1 MSLQVPISNSR
12 TQSRSRFHALGLF
25 VFTVVAATVIFLNI
39 SSFALVSKSFLPL
52 APHYGQ
58 ALQYFFD
65 HEQNRDASDRNWYA
79 YYLIEQ
85 NFSGWTL
92 LAFNREIAFFSSMY
106 AFNFG
111 GLKTSQIS
119 SYDPDLTAAEA
130 NGLLARR
137 HWRGKIKK
145 YGALVIVLPESD
157 LSPAHVI
164 MVRHEKTIFMV
175 PETYLPARMRVA
187 E

>member
-1 MSLQVPISNSR
+1 VSLQSPTSNSR
-12 TQSRSRFHALGLF
+12 TQIRSRFHASGLF
-25 VFTVVAATVIFLNI
+25 VFIFVAAAVIFLNI
-39 SSFALVSKSFLPL
+39 SNFTAISKSFLPL

-58 ALQYFFD
+58 ALQYFLGQ
-65 HEQNRDASDRNWYA
+65 EQNRDASDRNWYA

-85 NFSGWTL
+85 NYSGWTL
-92 LAFNREIAFFSSMY
+92 LAFNREIAFFSDMY

-111 GLKTSQIS
+111 GIKTGKVF

-130 NGLLARR
+130 NGLLSRR
-137 HWRGKIKK
+137 HWRGEIKR
-145 YGALVIVLPESD
+145 YGSLVIVLPESD

-175 PETYLPARMRVA
+175 PETYLPERMRVA